1 MHKSRGQDF
10 SEDGCRG
17 YAPTEIG
24 ADGLIAI
31 LDRGLK
37 LLEKLSE
44 LFFTDRIRLR
54 ELGERLTTERFHLAV
69 LEKS

>member
-1 MHKSRGQDF
+1 MHKPRGQDF
-10 SEDGCRG
+10 IEDGCRS
-17 YAPTEIG
+17 YAPAELS

-37 LLEKLSE
+37 LLDELGE
-44 LFFTDRIRLR
+44 LFSTDRIRLR
-54 ELGERLTTERFHLAV
+54 ELEERLTTERFHLAV

>member
-1 MHKSRGQDF
+1 MHKPEEHDF
-10 SEDGCRG
+10 NDDGCKG
-17 YAPTEIG
+17 YVPTELR

-37 LLEKLSE
+37 LLDELGE
-44 LFFTDRIRLR
+44 LFSTDRNRLR
-54 ELGERLTTERFHLAV
+54 ELEERLTTERFHLAV

>member
-1 MHKSRGQDF
+1 MHKLRGQDF

-37 LLEKLSE
+37 LLEE
-44 LFFTDRIRLR
+44 LGEPFSTGRIRLR
-54 ELGERLTTERFHLAV
+54 ELEERLTTERFYLAV